1 METFEQPKGFQ
12 KKDTYFGFAAGF
24 FIGLLFLPV
33 LQAAKPELFFQIAW
47 FVIPF
52 FFIATPLGL
61 AIAKRLSVAVQKLAV
76 IWQIAKFGVIGVLNT
91 FVDLGILSFLSFW
104 LTRETGLD
112 AKTMAVWSLT
122 FYSLFKAFSFI
133 VANIN
138 SFYWNKYWTFEANP
152 EKKSSTEFTQFFFV
166 SLVGFLLNVFV
177 ASFVF
182 KSVPAILG
190 LNVQQWGLI
199 GALAGTAV
207 GLVWNFLGYKLW
219 VFKK

>member
-1 METFEQPKGFQ
+1 MDTNEPKGFQ
-12 KKDTYFGFAAGF
+12 KKDIYFGFAAGF

-33 LQAAKPELFFQIAW
+33 LRAAKQELYEQFAL

-61 AIAKRLSVAVQKLAV
+61 AIAKRLSLVSQKLAL

-91 FVDLGILSFLSFW
+91 FVDLGILSFLGFW
-104 LTRETGLD
+104 LSRETGLD
-112 AKTMAVWSLT
+112 TKTIAIWGLT
-122 FYSLFKAFSFI
+122 FYSLFKSFSFI

-138 SFYWNKYWTFEANP
+138 SFYWNKYWTFEINA
-152 EKKSSTEFTQFFFV
+152 EKKSGTEFTQFFFV

-182 KSVPAILG
+182 KSVPAIIG
-190 LNVQQWGLI
+190 LNVEQWGLI

-207 GLVWNFLGYKLW
+207 GLIWNFLGYKLW